1 MKAEVIDNDDDSV
14 AADDDNEYNDEDN
27 DDDRQFKKTK
37 TGSFKALGGLGFW
50 FLFLNESD

>member
-37 TGSFKALGGLGFW
+37 TGSFKALGGLGYW
-50 FLFLNESD
+50 FIFLNESD